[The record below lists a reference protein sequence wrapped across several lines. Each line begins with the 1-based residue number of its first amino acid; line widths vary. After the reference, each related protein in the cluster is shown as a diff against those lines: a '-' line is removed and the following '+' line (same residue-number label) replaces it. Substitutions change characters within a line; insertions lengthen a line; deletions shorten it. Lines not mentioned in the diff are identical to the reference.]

1 MEFLRL
7 SRYAGVMTGKPFDGG
22 AMTRTYQAIGE
33 NGNVLLRN
41 LSPYFD
47 LTSMAFLTRLGLLL
61 FPYVSFERRSQ
72 GLPLDLY
79 TALVGHGV
87 YGMAVALRSVLS
99 TQGFTTLRFTW
110 HVAIA
115 AIIIGLELVVVVL
128 IGGSVGLPLPKL
140 ETLSLACYKVFL
152 AGVVILISMLG
163 RIAYAL
169 SMTFVGMGLAVHLGM
184 YGLQYVQEA
193 NTRLCL
199 TPRQMT
205 IQTGLIVGWAL
216 LQPGILLILTF

>member
-1 MEFLRL
+1 MEFLKL
-7 SRYAGVMTGKPFDGG
+7 GRYAGLATGKPFDNG
-22 AMTRTYQAIGE
+22 AMTRTYQVIGE
-33 NGNVLLRN
+33 NGNMLLRN

-87 YGMAVALRSVLS
+87 YGMAVALRSILS

-110 HVAIA
+110 HVTIA

-128 IGGSVGLPLPKL
+128 VGGSVGLPLPKL
-140 ETLSLACYKVFL
+140 ETLSLICYKVFF
-152 AGVVILISMLG
+152 AGVVILLSMLG

-169 SMTFVGMGLAVHLGM
+169 SMAFVGMGLAVHLGM
-184 YGLQYVQEA
+184 YGTQYIQEA
-193 NTRLCL
+193 KSRLCL
-199 TPRQMT
+199 SPRQLT
-205 IQTGLIVGWAL
+205 VQTWLIATWAL
-216 LQPGILLILTF
+216 LQPAILLVLTF